1 MSQPPN
7 ILFLLPDQL
16 RPDFLGCYGADF
28 LKTPAIDGLAAKGTR
43 WQTAISPSPICV
55 PARASMLTGQHA
67 HSTGILHNMCW
78 LRPDRA
84 QMGIRTW
91 PEILAGAGYRTSAI
105 GKMHFYPWDSSEGFQ
120 HRVIAEDKRHIH
132 VRDDYHHALQAE
144 GYAKLHGKEMPGYY
158 ESKGAST
165 NPLPDDLQPDR
176 WVAHRAAEHLR
187 GLKGDQPFAM
197 MVGFPGPHCP
207 YDPPAEALDRVDP
220 AALPDALPRTEEGDS
235 HRRDFIDGYKRDWAD
250 LDYSELTEAQIRTIR
265 HHYAVSVERL
275 DEDVAL
281 LIETLR
287 ETGRLA
293 NTIVVFASDHGDYLG
308 DFGLMGK
315 GYFHEPS
322 IRVPLIVADFRNSE
336 ARVET
341 APASLLDLFPSFLDW
356 AGVAPEPQAQGRHL
370 SDPDPARCIAGA
382 TSGGFMLRDARWKLV
397 RYGNGTEALFD
408 LDADPG
414 EQVNVIGSHPDVR
427 ARLDHAL
434 TTSLLQGLAA
444 GHADK
449 NVPDAKSPPEGPFH
463 APFWRRRYP
472 ASIEPVNFNTPPSR
486 HPPR

>member
-1 MSQPPN
+1 MTDRPN

-28 LKTPAIDGLAAKGTR
+28 LNTPAIDALAAHGTR

-67 HSTGILHNMCW
+67 HATGILHNLCW
-78 LRPDRA
+78 LRPDRR
-84 QMGIRTW
+84 QMGVFTW
-91 PEILAGAGYRTSAI
+91 PELPAASGYRTAAV
-105 GKMHFYPWDSSEGFQ
+105 GKMHFYPWDLAEGFQ
-120 HRVIAEDKRHIH
+120 TRIIAEDKRHLH
-132 VRDDYHHALQAE
+132 VRDDYHHALAAE
-144 GYAKLHGKEMPGYY
+144 GQTKRHGKEMPGYS
-158 ESKGAST
+158 ETKGAAT
-165 NPLPDDLQPDR
+165 NPLPDHLQPDR
-176 WVAHRAAEHLR
+176 WVAHRAADHLR

-197 MVGFPGPHCP
+197 MVGFPGPHCT
-207 YDPPAEALDRVDP
+207 YDPPARALGRVDP
-220 AALPDALPRTEEGDS
+220 QAMPPALPPTEES
-235 HRRDFIDGYKRDWAD
+235 ETHRPAHVASYKRDWAD
-250 LDYSELTEAQIRTIR
+250 LDYSTLTEAQIRAIR

-287 ETGRLA
+287 ETGRLD

-315 GYFHEPS
+315 GFFHEPS
-322 IRVPLIVADFRNSE
+322 VRVPLIVADFRRPE

-356 AGVAPEPQAQGRHL
+356 AGLPAAAQAQGRPL
-370 SDPDPARCIAGA
+370 DDPDPDRAIAGA
-382 TSGGFMLRDARWKLV
+382 TSGGVMLRVPGWKLG

-408 LDADPG
+408 LERDPS
-414 EQVNVIGSHPDVR
+414 EQHNVIDAHPKVR
-427 ARLDHAL
+427 ARLDLAL
-434 TTSLLQGLAA
+434 TASLLQGLAA

-449 NVPDAKSPPEGPFH
+449 AVPQAKSPPEGAFH
-463 APFWRRRYP
+463 DPCWQRAYP
-472 ASIEPVNFNTPPSR
+472 APGV
-486 HPPR
+486 